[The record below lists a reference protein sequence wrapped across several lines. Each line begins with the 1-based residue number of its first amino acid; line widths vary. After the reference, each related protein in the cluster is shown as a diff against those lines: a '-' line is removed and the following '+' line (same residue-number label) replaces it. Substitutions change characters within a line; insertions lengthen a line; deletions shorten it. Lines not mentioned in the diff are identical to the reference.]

1 MFCFHYHHMFL
12 GTPNKPKMRVISS
25 NDGISCGVIIKWS
38 QDASSSDCRTLF
50 YTIRYKQQTP
60 YEGYEWTDV
69 NVSASNVNQL
79 KLDMNCSTEYAFQ
92 VVAWNVVGESPSN
105 VVQHTTKGLTT
116 QKGGMGFD
124 VLRERA
130 VVATPSH

>member
-1 MFCFHYHHMFL
+1 MFL
-12 GTPNKPKMRVISS
+12 GIPNKPEMSIISS
-25 NDGISCGVIIKWS
+25 NDGILCGVIIKWS
-38 QDASSSDCRTLF
+38 HDASSSDYMTLF

-60 YEGYEWTDV
+60 YEGNEWTDV

-92 VVAWNVVGESPSN
+92 VGAWNMVVESSSS
-105 VVQHTTKGLTT
+105 VVQYTTKGLTT

-124 VLRERA
+124 VRERA
-130 VVATPSH
+130 VIATPSH

>member
-12 GTPNKPKMRVISS
+12 GIPNKPEMSIISS
-25 NDGISCGVIIKWS
+25 NDGILCGVIIKWS
-38 QDASSSDCRTLF
+38 HDASSSDYMTLF

-60 YEGYEWTDV
+60 YEGNEWTDV

-92 VVAWNVVGESPSN
+92 VGAWNMVVESSSS
-105 VVQHTTKGLTT
+105 VVQYTTKGLTT
-116 QKGGMGFD
+116 QKGDMGFD
-124 VLRERA
+124 VRERA
-130 VVATPSH
+130 VVATPSP

>member
-12 GTPNKPKMRVISS
+12 GTPNKPEMSIISS
-25 NDGISCGVIIKWS
+25 SDGISCGVIIKWS
-38 QDASSSDCRTLF
+38 HDASSSDCMTLF

-60 YEGYEWTDV
+60 YEGDEWTDV

-92 VVAWNVVGESPSN
+92 VVAWNMVGESPSS
-105 VVQHTTKGLTT
+105 VVQYTTKGLTT

-124 VLRERA
+124 VRERA
-130 VVATPSH
+130 VVATPSP

>member
-1 MFCFHYHHMFL
+1 MFS
-12 GTPNKPKMRVISS
+12 GTPNKPEMSVISS

-38 QDASSSDCRTLF
+38 HDASSIASGCMTLF

-60 YEGYEWTDV
+60 YEGNEWTDV

-92 VVAWNVVGESPSN
+92 VVAWNVVGESPSS
-105 VVQHTTKGLTT
+105 VVQYTTKGLTT

-124 VLRERA
+124 VGERA

>member
-1 MFCFHYHHMFL
+1 MFL
-12 GTPNKPKMRVISS
+12 GIPNKPEMSIISS
-25 NDGISCGVIIKWS
+25 NDGILCGVIIKWS
-38 QDASSSDCRTLF
+38 HDASSSDYMTLF

-60 YEGYEWTDV
+60 YEGNEWTDV

-92 VVAWNVVGESPSN
+92 VGAWNMVVESSSS
-105 VVQHTTKGLTT
+105 VVQYTTKGLTT

-124 VLRERA
+124 VRERA
-130 VVATPSH
+130 VVATPSP